1 MIDEEL
7 QALLEKALFRISVR
21 FQNELILTVPVDT
34 GRLRNS
40 IKVRSTEKGLIIWMA
55 DYGKF
60 VEFGT
65 NPHIIKPTEKKALKF
80 KSGGNVVFAKQV
92 KHPGTRPNPFV
103 RNAINNKLR
112 GIIIEEMIKV
122 SK

>member
-1 MIDEEL
+1 MTLEIEE
-7 QALLEKALFRISVR
+7 LLEKALSGIARR
-21 FQNELILTVPVDT
+21 MQNELSLTCPVDT
-34 GRLRNS
+34 GRLRSS
-40 IKVRSTEKGLIIWMA
+40 IKVRSTKKGLIVWMA

-65 NPHIIKPTEKKALKF
+65 PPHVIKPTEKKALKF
-80 KSGGNVVFAKQV
+80 KSGGKVIFAKQV
-92 KHPGTRPNPFV
+92 KHPGSRPNPFV